1 MKQLTIF
8 TLLSFLLMGLACA
21 ASSEG
26 QQNTICIQMAED
38 TTRNYHPKATSG
50 SVKPMAVKSTS
61 SAQ

>member
-1 MKQLTIF
+1 
-8 TLLSFLLMGLACA
+8 MGLACA